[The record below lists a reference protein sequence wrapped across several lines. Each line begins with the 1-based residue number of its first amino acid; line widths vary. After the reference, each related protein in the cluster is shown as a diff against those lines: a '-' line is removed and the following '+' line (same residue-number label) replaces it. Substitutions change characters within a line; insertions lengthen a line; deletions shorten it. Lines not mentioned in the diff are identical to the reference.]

1 MQGLENDSTSLP
13 LGTAWHSRSA
23 ALNRS
28 IIFLSETKV
37 YGIIYLD
44 G

>member
-1 MQGLENDSTSLP
+1 MQGPENDSTSLP
-13 LGTAWHSRSA
+13 LGTAWHSWSA
-23 ALNRS
+23 ALNS